1 MARVVLKRLI
11 LPALCALVIVSIV
24 EFAIDITWRPTFW
37 QKSTWLMH
45 DAYHGGEIFDRLEM
59 STRLSALLDND
70 PDIISVGDSSGFF
83 SLQSTVVNRFTGGLK
98 FLSFNTGANQA
109 FIGYQAI
116 AEYALQRAKNIKY
129 VVLYVFPQ
137 LLPQEPVIGAADL
150 GPITYDDLVGARS
163 YII

>member
-45 DAYHGGEIFDRLEM
+45 DAYHSGEIFDRLEM

-109 FIGYQAI
+109 FSRIPSD
-116 AEYALQRAKNIKY
+116 R
-129 VVLYVFPQ
+129 
-137 LLPQEPVIGAADL
+137 
-150 GPITYDDLVGARS
+150 
-163 YII
+163 